1 MQRDIVRRGKLSFFG
16 SVSGKATAGER
27 QHREIW
33 MSIARARCGR
43 RGQRR
48 GGDRHPIV
56 PDLRRVR
63 LLAGAAGRRFRR
75 TACSR
80 ARARS
85 SLQCWFFWGTGARAQ
100 LSGRRAPSGNPSPMA
115 AGFVRAAVHI

>member
-33 MSIARARCGR
+33 ISIARARFGR
-43 RGQRR
+43 RGSAKGMEATRGRALCSDPAAIRVPDSRRLSLGSSRSR
-48 GGDRHPIV
+48 GGRS
-56 PDLRRVR
+56 
-63 LLAGAAGRRFRR
+63 

-80 ARARS
+80 ARCR
-85 SLQCWFFWGTGARAQ
+85 
-100 LSGRRAPSGNPSPMA
+100 
-115 AGFVRAAVHI
+115 